1 MSKRAGGTRGGRR
14 VGLVVAIAAVFCLA
28 IVSLAP
34 ANNLDRRTATSVAKD
49 VARKECQ
56 QTQGCQ
62 DWFVRK
68 LHRVS
73 KHKALGKIIAQGARE
88 GVGFQCKRQIVIKL
102 DHDSGRIFYGTSKRR
117 CFTF

>member
-1 MSKRAGGTRGGRR
+1 MSKRAGGTRGGR
-14 VGLVVAIAAVFCLA
+14 VALVVAIAAVFCLA
-28 IVSLAP
+28 IVSVAP

-56 QTQGCQ
+56 QTTGCT
-62 DWFVRK
+62 DYFVRR

-73 KHKALGKIIAQGARE
+73 RHKAIGKIIAQGARQ
-88 GVGFQCKRQIVIKL
+88 GVGFQCTRQIVVKL
-102 DHDSGRIFYGTSKRR
+102 DHFTGKVFYGTSRRR